1 MSDPSAIDWAR
12 INVASGAR
20 DALAVIEEELQ
31 SEQYRIDMLAYSLLD
46 QGKLT
51 PEAALSHFASKKAL
65 YTLHRRLLQKSKQ
78 GNSAAGRINKALEG

>member
-1 MSDPSAIDWAR
+1 
-12 INVASGAR
+12 
-20 DALAVIEEELQ
+20 
-31 SEQYRIDMLAYSLLD
+31 MLAYSLLD